1 MKIIIIYTMRVHLW
15 IQYNSSYTAVSENN
29 IIGINDDDY
38 EMIYYDEWVIN
49 DYVILL

>member
-1 MKIIIIYTMRVHLW
+1 MKIVIIYTMRVHLW
-15 IQYNSSYTAVSENN
+15 IQYNSNYTAVSENN